1 MDAHKLVVFFAIP
14 CGGYY
19 TIQADTIPRVC
30 EAAGIVHDIIED
42 DPSTEGLWDKITQR
56 IDAADYFVADV
67 SSISPNIVVELGY
80 AIARKPIGR
89 IAVFIANNV
98 HIPSDL
104 GGLLVQKYAS
114 LSDFQ
119 RKLIDWL
126 AYSVP
131 LVNLEEF
138 TGLEPPIIGFSEDF
152 KDQDLFLRRWI
163 TPPHCQYLLTGE
175 GLRFSWAHMPIL
187 TDTLAIL
194 GDCEFEFDAR
204 IDQGRIGWAVK
215 GTKTPNTPIPTFLIM
230 FNLNTSGV
238 LFPHVWT
245 AADPQQ
251 GTDYHVYQ
259 SESVNAR
266 IQRSEDGWFTILTRV
281 RGDTVEIL
289 NADRVLFSADFSQ
302 EPYAA
307 AYSSIPEKMGQV
319 GFRCHP
325 GEIATVSRVRVRE
338 I

>member
-1 MDAHKLVVFFAIP
+1 MDARKPVVFFAIP

-19 TIQADTIPRVC
+19 TIQADTIRRVC
-30 EAAGIVHDIIED
+30 DVARIFPDIIED

-67 SSISPNIVVELGY
+67 SSKSPNIVVELGY

-89 IAVFIANNV
+89 IAVFIASNV
-98 HIPSDL
+98 PIPSDL

-126 AYSVP
+126 TCSVP
-131 LVNLEEF
+131 LVNPEEF
-138 TGLEPPIIGFSEDF
+138 ARLESPIIDFSEDF
-152 KDQDLFLRRWI
+152 KDQDVFMRRWI
-163 TPPHCQYLLTGE
+163 TPPHCSYLLTHE

-187 TDTLAIL
+187 TNTLAIL

-204 IDQGRIGWAVK
+204 IDQRRIGWAVK
-215 GTKTPNTPIPTFLIM
+215 GTKPYDIPTPIFLIM
-230 FNLNTSGV
+230 FNLNTKGV
-238 LFPHVWT
+238 LLPHIWT
-245 AADPQQ
+245 AADPQPQ
-251 GTDYHVYQ
+251 KDYHPYQ
-259 SESVNAR
+259 SEAVSAN
-266 IQRSEDGWFTILTRV
+266 IQKSEDGWFTILTRV

-325 GEIATVSRVRVRE
+325 GEIATVSRVRVKE